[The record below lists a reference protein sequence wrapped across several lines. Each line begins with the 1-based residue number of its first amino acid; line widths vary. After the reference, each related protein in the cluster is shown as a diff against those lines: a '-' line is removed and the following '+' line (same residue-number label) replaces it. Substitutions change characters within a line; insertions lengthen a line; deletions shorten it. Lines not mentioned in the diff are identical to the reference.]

1 MYIYKICNNKF
12 RKFIIFYSP
21 SQDED
26 YANILLLFFDIHSY
40 KFLVYYS
47 ILRKNI
53 ERCFSFSRYKRFLG
67 IFKNYFKKYIHF
79 VLIL

>member
-12 RKFIIFYSP
+12 RKFIIFYFP

-53 ERCFSFSRYKRFLG
+53 ERYKRFLG